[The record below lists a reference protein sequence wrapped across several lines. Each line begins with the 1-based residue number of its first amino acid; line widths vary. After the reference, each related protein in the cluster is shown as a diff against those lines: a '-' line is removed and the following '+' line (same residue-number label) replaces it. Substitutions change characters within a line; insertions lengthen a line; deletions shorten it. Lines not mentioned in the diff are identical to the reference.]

1 MSDEIYSQLPLRPPG
16 LPQNM
21 NFLDS
26 TQRAVDNITF
36 LDMSAKNL
44 ALKCSFS
51 FGRNSSLKL
60 AESFN
65 ATLSARTLKFSALI
79 LLSSFVN
86 QLDWIGMV
94 TVDHRFR

>member
-36 LDMSAKNL
+36 LDMSAQNL

-65 ATLSARTLKFSALI
+65 ATLSRRSFQEDDEDDEDGKDDESCLVMKVYLLI
-79 LLSSFVN
+79 KV
-86 QLDWIGMV
+86 
-94 TVDHRFR
+94 